1 MKALSTGSASKTS
14 ESWIGSE
21 AFVCILRDICWNRF
35 LTNFFPCSRR
45 IGFSGREAD
54 SECASREGKIIIDD
68 PRSALF
74 GWLEMAGI
82 ESTLLS
88 SARPYRAENLDRPP
102 SRAFACSPKATS
114 FRPADDPPLV
124 PYPFR
129 DLNHP

>member
-1 MKALSTGSASKTS
+1 MKALSTASASKTS
-14 ESWIGSE
+14 ESWIGSGLS
-21 AFVCILRDICWNRF
+21 FVSLEISAGIDSSKIFSLAR
-35 LTNFFPCSRR
+35 SEM
-45 IGFSGREAD
+45 GFSGREAD
-54 SECASREGKIIIDD
+54 SECASRERKIIIDD

-74 GWLEMAGI
+74 GWLEMAGG

-88 SARPYRAENLDRPP
+88 SGRPYRAKNLDRPP

-129 DLNHP
+129 ELNHP